1 MKPLSCILVIMFLP
15 ITLLIGGFLFIVYKI
30 IVKTRASAW
39 KGTVTDKLYNTKRDD
54 NDNPHH
60 VSQFYTLV
68 VKTDEGL
75 TRKIAVTKTMYDS
88 CNVGDKLDK
97 PKGALNP
104 VKV

>member
-1 MKPLSCILVIMFLP
+1 MGPAGCIMGPFIVIFGLLV
-15 ITLLIGGFLFIVYKI
+15 GGFLFIVGKM
-30 IVKTRASAW
+30 IVKTKKSAW
-39 KGTVTDKLYNTKRDD
+39 KGEVVDKVYNAKRDSFED
-54 NDNPHH
+54 SKH

-75 TRKIAVTKTMYDS
+75 TRKIAVTRAMYDS
-88 CNVGDKLDK
+88 CKVGDKVEK